1 MNQSQP
7 TMTLKLL
14 GVRRSGENLKTGYA
28 ELAVS
33 LSGNDGEMPW
43 SGTLTIQI
51 PDQELRLHNTFEV
64 KTLAERALLRVL
76 MTYQQSASAK
86 NRLAVE

>member
-1 MNQSQP
+1 MNQSQT

-14 GVRRSGENLKTGYA
+14 GVRRSGENLKTGCA

-33 LSGNDGEMPW
+33 LSGNDGETPW

-76 MTYQQSASAK
+76 TTYQQSAAAK
-86 NRLAVE
+86 NRLTVE